1 MCVIYYTSI
10 RVAYKVSLKASFG
23 QSFCFT
29 FYT

>member
-23 QSFCFT
+23 
-29 FYT
+29 